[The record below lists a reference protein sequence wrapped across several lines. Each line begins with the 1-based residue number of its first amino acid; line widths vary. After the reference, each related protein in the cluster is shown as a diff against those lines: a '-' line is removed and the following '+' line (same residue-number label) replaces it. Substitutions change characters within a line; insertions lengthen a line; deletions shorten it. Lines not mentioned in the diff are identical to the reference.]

1 MQEKVRAHTVIS
13 GRVQGVFFRMETKQ
27 AAERFGVS
35 GWVKNRREG
44 TVEAVF
50 EGDRDCVEDVL
61 KWCRQGPPLSRVSDV
76 DLQWE
81 TYTGEFSGFNVTY

>member
-50 EGDRDCVEDVL
+50 EGDRDCGRRAEMVPAGAAAFT
-61 KWCRQGPPLSRVSDV
+61 RQRCGSAVGNIYRRI
-76 DLQWE
+76 
-81 TYTGEFSGFNVTY
+81 

>member
-81 TYTGEFSGFNVTY
+81 TYTGGFSGFNVTY

>member
-50 EGDRDCVEDVL
+50 EGDRGCVEDVL